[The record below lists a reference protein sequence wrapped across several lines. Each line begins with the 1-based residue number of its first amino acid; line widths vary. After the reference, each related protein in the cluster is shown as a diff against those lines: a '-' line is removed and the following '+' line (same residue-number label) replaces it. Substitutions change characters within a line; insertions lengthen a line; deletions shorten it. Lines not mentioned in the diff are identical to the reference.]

1 MKNDDPET
9 KRQFAEKLE
18 KYVNEG
24 KALKEARNEYKKI
37 PGLSRAGGGGG
48 GAGGDFSG
56 MKGLDKP
63 FKKGGK
69 VKKFNDGGMSL
80 EEKYP
85 GAKITRAGPQ
95 PKPVEQPPKTI
106 LQEALREVKEAEY
119 KNMSKKAELAPYE
132 RKAEKLSRSGGGGS
146 AGGDFS
152 GMKGLDK
159 PYKAGGKVSSA
170 SKRADGCAI
179 RGKTRA

>member
-1 MKNDDPET
+1 MEILKTLKEKILGTPEQNQAAKERMRKMDEKNPDST
-9 KRQFAEKLE
+9 QAK
-18 KYVNEG
+18 VN
-24 KALKEARNEYKKI
+24 KAL
-37 PGLSRAGGGGG
+37 
-48 GAGGDFSG
+48 G
-56 MKGLDKP
+56 M
-63 FKKGGK
+63 KKGGK

-106 LQEALREVKEAEY
+106 LQEALREAKEAEY

-132 RKAEKLSRSGGGGS
+132 RKAEKFEKTGGSGGGG
-146 AGGDFS
+146 GGVPKLNRDLTKN
-152 GMKGLDK
+152 MKS
-159 PYKAGGKVSSA
+159 GGKVSSA
-170 SKRADGCAI
+170 SKRADGCAV